1 MYISQDVADR
11 IKNLAQKKSISV
23 KKLLSD
29 IGLGFNTMSNMRN
42 SMPKADNLAK
52 IADYLGCSVDYL
64 LGRTEEYSPQSTEQT
79 TAEADKEYFELIE
92 EYKKLDLKGKNKV
105 LNTIFSEQE
114 RVKLLEPDESM
125 QLAAFG
131 GDFNG
136 KPKSKKT
143 QLT

>member
-64 LGRTEEYSPQSTEQT
+64 LGRTEEYSPQSTKQT
-79 TAEADKEYFELIE
+79 TVEADKEYFELIE

-131 GDFNG
+131 CDFKG

>member
-79 TAEADKEYFELIE
+79 TVEADKEYFELIE

-131 GDFNG
+131 GDFKG
-136 KPKSKKT
+136 KPKNKKT